1 MYSNSKSCVFFRSIA
16 QNSLQCPHIH
26 VPPWPLTVS
35 TGQAWNQY
43 FPHCHLSHIYKT
55 EKHSILRQCN
65 LSVQSLWFLFLPP
78 SLSFSLISSLL
89 HWLSCLTDGIWMPL
103 EKDWMSFFFFLLY
116 ALNAYL
122 YWTAFKTT
130 INLSLKQIKI

>member
-1 MYSNSKSCVFFRSIA
+1 MCFLRSAAQSSVSTNSRVALATDS
-16 QNSLQCPHIH
+16 
-26 VPPWPLTVS
+26 VS

-43 FPHCHLSHIYKT
+43 FLHCHLSHIYKA

-103 EKDWMSFFFFLLY
+103 EKDWMSFFFFY
-116 ALNAYL
+116 SV
-122 YWTAFKTT
+122 
-130 INLSLKQIKI
+130 LSMLICIGLHLKQLLISVWSRLKYSYHLST